1 METQKQKR
9 VPIPSDA
16 VKKLILVIYNNM
28 NIGLIILIIVACII
42 AVNYNQYEPFDATNS
57 VFEPLGQPRY
67 GLRGEK
73 LDTRAINDC
82 YYALIDFRY
91 QYRLH
96 PV

>member
-1 METQKQKR
+1 
-9 VPIPSDA
+9 
-16 VKKLILVIYNNM
+16 M

-82 YYALIDFRY
+82 YYDHYKCYTNTFMNDPKTARY
-91 QYRLH
+91 YGRIYGCDDRKLH
-96 PV
+96 FPKRIN